1 MAAHSLTPRHDPED
15 GLQGTRHLSE
25 SHWSE
30 GEAADGPRWGRNLS
44 GFSKVTN
51 ARAPSMATTCD
62 REDGAL
68 RPRAGKIFREKQKS
82 KVFLKS
88 CSWGRHLLRGCGA
101 GLSSEKNQ
109 KSVGLFL
116 WNLPGKT

>member
-1 MAAHSLTPRHDPED
+1 MEAHSLTPRHDPEVGLQGLPD
-15 GLQGTRHLSE
+15 SLQGTRHLSE

-62 REDGAL
+62 REDGGPEAQGRKDL
-68 RPRAGKIFREKQKS
+68 QGKAEKPG
-82 KVFLKS
+82 VP
-88 CSWGRHLLRGCGA
+88 
-101 GLSSEKNQ
+101 EK
-109 KSVGLFL
+109 L
-116 WNLPGKT
+116 